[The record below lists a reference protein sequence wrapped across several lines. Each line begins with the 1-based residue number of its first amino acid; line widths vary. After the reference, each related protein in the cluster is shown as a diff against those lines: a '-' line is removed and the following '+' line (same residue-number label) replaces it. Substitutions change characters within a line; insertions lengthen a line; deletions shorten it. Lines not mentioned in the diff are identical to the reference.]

1 MMKGLITKEILVLIK
16 NNKMQ
21 FLCLLMFV
29 VLGVFLKSAAYIMFI
44 PFLIPMLV
52 KQGLTVDEMSKW
64 DKYSACFPVDRKKI
78 VSSKYIV
85 VLISAVLSSAMALA
99 AFILINII
107 NKDMVLSLSDIAVY
121 LTAASSI
128 SIILPAFMYPFD
140 FKYGTAKGRIVYF
153 ILTGIAVAGLS
164 SAFMGADVTSF
175 ISKLTQPLVIAVI
188 LAAALIIFIVSWF
201 ISAKIYE
208 AREI

>member
-29 VLGVFLKSAAYIMFI
+29 VLGVFMKSAAYIMFI

-78 VSSKYIV
+78 VTSKYIV
-85 VLISAVLSSAMALA
+85 VLLSAVLSSAMALA
-99 AFILINII
+99 AFILINIV
-107 NKDMVLSLSDIAVY
+107 NKDKVLSLSDIAVY

-128 SIILPAFMYPFD
+128 SIVLPAFMYPFD
-140 FKYGTAKGRIVYF
+140 FKYGTAKGRVVYF

-175 ISKLTQPLVIAVI
+175 LSKLTQPLVIAVI
-188 LAAALIIFIVSWF
+188 FAAALTIFIAGSCK
-201 ISAKIYE
+201 SQ
-208 AREI
+208 

>member
-78 VSSKYIV
+78 VTSKYIV
-85 VLISAVLSSAMALA
+85 VLLSAVLSSAMALA
-99 AFILINII
+99 AFILINIV
-107 NKDMVLSLSDIAVY
+107 NKDKVLSLSDIAVY

-128 SIILPAFMYPFD
+128 SIVLPAFMYPFD
-140 FKYGTAKGRIVYF
+140 FKYGTAKGRVVYF

-175 ISKLTQPLVIAVI
+175 LSKLTQPLVIAVI
-188 LAAALIIFIVSWF
+188 FAAALTIFIVSWF

>member
-29 VLGVFLKSAAYIMFI
+29 VLGVFMKSAAYIMFI

-85 VLISAVLSSAMALA
+85 VLLSAVLSSAMALA

-107 NKDMVLSLSDIAVY
+107 NKDKVLSLSDIAVY

-128 SIILPAFMYPFD
+128 SIVLPAFMYPFD
-140 FKYGTAKGRIVYF
+140 FKYGTAKGRVVYF

-175 ISKLTQPLVIAVI
+175 LSKLTQPLVIAVI
-188 LAAALIIFIVSWF
+188 FAAALTIFIVSWF

-208 AREI
+208 AREL

>member
-1 MMKGLITKEILVLIK
+1 MIKGLITKEILVLIK

-29 VLGVFLKSAAYIMFI
+29 VLGVFMKSAAYIMFI

-78 VSSKYIV
+78 VTSKYIV
-85 VLISAVLSSAMALA
+85 VLLSAVLSSAMALA
-99 AFILINII
+99 AFILINIV
-107 NKDMVLSLSDIAVY
+107 NKDKVLSLSDIAVY

-128 SIILPAFMYPFD
+128 SIVLPAFMYPFD
-140 FKYGTAKGRIVYF
+140 FKYGTAKGRVVYF

-175 ISKLTQPLVIAVI
+175 LSKLTQPLVIAVI
-188 LAAALIIFIVSWF
+188 FAAALTIFIVSWF
-201 ISAKIYE
+201 VSAKIYE

>member
-1 MMKGLITKEILVLIK
+1 
-16 NNKMQ
+16 
-21 FLCLLMFV
+21 MFV

-78 VSSKYIV
+78 VTSKYIV
-85 VLISAVLSSAMALA
+85 VLLSAVLSSAMALA
-99 AFILINII
+99 AFILINIV
-107 NKDMVLSLSDIAVY
+107 NKDKVLSLSDIAVY
-121 LTAASSI
+121 PTAASSI
-128 SIILPAFMYPFD
+128 SIVLPAFMYPFD
-140 FKYGTAKGRIVYF
+140 FKYGTAKGRVVYF

-175 ISKLTQPLVIAVI
+175 LSKLTQPLVIAVI
-188 LAAALIIFIVSWF
+188 FAAALTIFIVSWF

>member
-1 MMKGLITKEILVLIK
+1 MIKGLITKEILVLIK

-78 VSSKYIV
+78 VTSKYIV
-85 VLISAVLSSAMALA
+85 VLLSAVLSSAMALA
-99 AFILINII
+99 AFILINIV
-107 NKDMVLSLSDIAVY
+107 NKDKVLSLSDIAVY

-128 SIILPAFMYPFD
+128 SIVLPAFMYPFD
-140 FKYGTAKGRIVYF
+140 FKYGTAKGRVVYF

-175 ISKLTQPLVIAVI
+175 LSKLTQPLVIAVI
-188 LAAALIIFIVSWF
+188 FAAALTIFIVSWF
-201 ISAKIYE
+201 VSAKIYE

>member
-78 VSSKYIV
+78 VTSKYIV
-85 VLISAVLSSAMALA
+85 VLLSAVLSSAMALV
-99 AFILINII
+99 AFILINIV
-107 NKDMVLSLSDIAVY
+107 NKDKVLSLSDIAVY

-128 SIILPAFMYPFD
+128 SIVLPAFMYPFD
-140 FKYGTAKGRIVYF
+140 FKYGTAKGRVVYF

-175 ISKLTQPLVIAVI
+175 LSKLTQPLVIAVI
-188 LAAALIIFIVSWF
+188 FAAALTIFIVSWF

>member
-1 MMKGLITKEILVLIK
+1 MMKGLITKEIIVLIK

-29 VLGVFLKSAAYIMFI
+29 VLGVFLKSPAYIMFI
-44 PFLIPMLV
+44 PFLFPMLV

-85 VLISAVLSSAMALA
+85 VIFAAVISSVMALA
-99 AFILINII
+99 SFLLINII
-107 NKDMVLSLSDIAVY
+107 NKDKVLSLNDIAVY
-121 LTAASSI
+121 LTVASSI

-164 SAFMGADVTSF
+164 SVLMGSDVAAF
-175 ISKLTQPLVIAVI
+175 ISKLTQPILIAAI
-188 LAAALIIFIVSWF
+188 FAAALILFTVSWF

-208 AREI
+208 TREI

>member
-29 VLGVFLKSAAYIMFI
+29 VLGVCMRSAAYIMFI

-64 DKYSACFPVDRKKI
+64 DKYSNCFPVDRKTI

-85 VLISAVLSSAMALA
+85 VLFSAVLSSTMALA
-99 AFILINII
+99 AFILINIV
-107 NKDMVLSLSDIAVY
+107 NKGNILSLNDIAVY

-128 SIILPAFMYPFD
+128 SILLPAFMYPFD
-140 FKYGTAKGRIVYF
+140 FKYGTAKGRLVYF
-153 ILTGIAVAGLS
+153 IITGITVAGMS
-164 SAFMGADVTSF
+164 SVFMRADVTSF
-175 ISKLTQPLVIAVI
+175 LSKFTQPVLIAVI
-188 LAAALIIFIVSWF
+188 FAVAMIIFIVSWF
-201 ISAKIYE
+201 ISVKIYE

>member
-29 VLGVFLKSAAYIMFI
+29 VLGVSLKSAAYIMFI
-44 PFLIPMLV
+44 PFLFPMLV

-64 DKYSACFPVDRKKI
+64 DKYSACFPVDRKTI

-85 VLISAVLSSAMALA
+85 VLLSAVLSSAMALA
-99 AFILINII
+99 AFILINIV
-107 NKDMVLSLSDIAVY
+107 NKDRILSMNDIVVY

-128 SIILPAFMYPFD
+128 SILLPAFMYPFD
-140 FKYGTAKGRIVYF
+140 FKYGTAKGRLVYF
-153 ILTGIAVAGLS
+153 IITGIAVAGLS
-164 SAFMGADVTSF
+164 AAFMEADVASF
-175 ISKLTQPLVIAVI
+175 ISKLSQPVLIAAVF
-188 LAAALIIFIVSWF
+188 AAALIIFIVSWA

>member
-29 VLGVFLKSAAYIMFI
+29 VLGVFMKSPAYIMFI

-85 VLISAVLSSAMALA
+85 VLISAVLASIIALVS
-99 AFILINII
+99 FILINVV
-107 NKDMVLSLSDIAVY
+107 NKDSALSLSEIEVY

-140 FKYGTAKGRIVYF
+140 FKYGTAKGRVVYF

-164 SAFMGADVTSF
+164 SAFMGADVAAFVT
-175 ISKLTQPLVIAVI
+175 KLTQPILIAAI
-188 LAAALIIFIVSWF
+188 FAAALIIFIVSWF

>member
-29 VLGVFLKSAAYIMFI
+29 VLGVFMKSAAYIMFI

-78 VSSKYIV
+78 VTSKYIV
-85 VLISAVLSSAMALA
+85 VLLSAVLSSAMALA
-99 AFILINII
+99 AFILINIV
-107 NKDMVLSLSDIAVY
+107 NKDKVLSLSDIAVY

-128 SIILPAFMYPFD
+128 SIVLPAFMYPFD
-140 FKYGTAKGRIVYF
+140 FKYGTAKGRVVYF

-175 ISKLTQPLVIAVI
+175 LSKLTQPLVIAVI
-188 LAAALIIFIVSWF
+188 FAAALTIFIVSWF

>member
-1 MMKGLITKEILVLIK
+1 MMKGLITKEIIVLIK

-29 VLGVFLKSAAYIMFI
+29 VLGVFMKSPAYIMFI
-44 PFLIPMLV
+44 PFLFPMLV

-64 DKYSACFPVDRKKI
+64 DKYSECFPVDRKKI

-85 VLISAVLSSAMALA
+85 VLFAAVISSVMALA
-99 AFILINII
+99 SFLLINII
-107 NKDMVLSLSDIAVY
+107 NKDKVLSLNDITVY

-164 SAFMGADVTSF
+164 SAFMGADIASYV
-175 ISKLTQPLVIAVI
+175 SKLTQPILIAAI
-188 LAAALIIFIVSWF
+188 FAAALILFTVSWF

-208 AREI
+208 TREI

>member
-29 VLGVFLKSAAYIMFI
+29 VLGVFMKSAAYIMFI

-85 VLISAVLSSAMALA
+85 VLLSAVLSSAMALV

-107 NKDMVLSLSDIAVY
+107 NKGKVLSLSDIAVY
-121 LTAASSI
+121 LTASSSI
-128 SIILPAFMYPFD
+128 SIVLPAFMYPFD
-140 FKYGTAKGRIVYF
+140 FKYGTAKGRVVYF

-175 ISKLTQPLVIAVI
+175 LSKLTQPLVIAVI
-188 LAAALIIFIVSWF
+188 FAAALTIFIVSWF

>member
-1 MMKGLITKEILVLIK
+1 MMKGLITKEIIVLIK

-29 VLGVFLKSAAYIMFI
+29 VLGVFLKSPAYIMFI
-44 PFLIPMLV
+44 PFLFPMLV

-85 VLISAVLSSAMALA
+85 VIFAAVISSVMALA
-99 AFILINII
+99 SFLLINII
-107 NKDMVLSLSDIAVY
+107 NKDKVLSLNDIAVY
-121 LTAASSI
+121 LTVASSI

-164 SAFMGADVTSF
+164 SAFMGADVAAFVT
-175 ISKLTQPLVIAVI
+175 KLTQPLLITAI
-188 LAAALIIFIVSWF
+188 FAAALILFTVSWF

-208 AREI
+208 TREI

>member
-29 VLGVFLKSAAYIMFI
+29 VLGVFMKSAAYIMFI

-78 VSSKYIV
+78 VTSKYIV
-85 VLISAVLSSAMALA
+85 VLLSAVLSSAMALA
-99 AFILINII
+99 AFILINIV
-107 NKDMVLSLSDIAVY
+107 NKDKVLSLSDIAVY

-128 SIILPAFMYPFD
+128 SIVLPAFMYPFD
-140 FKYGTAKGRIVYF
+140 FKYGTAKGRLVYF

-175 ISKLTQPLVIAVI
+175 LSKLTQPLVIAVI
-188 LAAALIIFIVSWF
+188 FAAALTIFIVSWF
-201 ISAKIYE
+201 VSAKIYE